1 MESIIINLLSIKSN
15 ISMSIEEIERNL
27 EVDKK
32 TLLKTLDALEEYGT
46 IYKSKKG
53 RYSLVSRTSLKVG
66 LVKLTS
72 RKGPIVKI
80 DGIDYKLIYDK
91 HNIIESNME
100 LLVDPNPNLGTATI
114 VRVLS
119 SNYVE
124 EPFFEEADNYEKRLE
139 KLYDA
144 YNFNTKFSNDYLK
157 ELKEIPSEITEEEI
171 IEAKRNGVYD
181 LRDIPSVTIDSE
193 DTKDFDDAVAIN
205 NNILFVSIA
214 DLNRVIKEGSVIEKE
229 AIARG
234 TSVYP
239 PGKVNPMFHNYIS
252 NGICS
257 LNPETDRFTNSLI
270 FKLNDKGNVVSHTFG
285 KSIIR
290 SRAKLTYEKVNEYL
304 EEGQVP
310 EGYEEYTKMLD
321 KLYSIAMKVK
331 KSMLENGF
339 LIFDD
344 QEVKFLFENEKV
356 VTIKKRKQG
365 KAEELIEFLM
375 LLNNMT
381 KCNYMMEH
389 KLPFI
394 ARNHELPNND
404 KLSMWVKLLKQRG
417 YKVEHK
423 EVYTNEDIKN
433 ILSTYKNSPERAVL
447 DNIAIRSQAKA
458 KYSAYNKGHFALG
471 LKAYATFTSPI
482 RRLSDYINERIFE
495 DSIVYGDKYA
505 REKWEP
511 KMEYLAKVCT
521 DRELAADKIE
531 RKADNYKKL
540 EYMSSIPIG
549 SKYTG
554 TICDV
559 GRGYIG
565 VLLPNMIYGKVYISS
580 KEHSISKDGYSLY
593 NNITG
598 EHILVGDSID
608 VSLAKVDMNK
618 EEIYLLRSTYR
629 KEDNYEEEKGKK
641 KVKKR

>member
-1 MESIIINLLSIKSN
+1 MESKIINLLSIKSN

-27 EVDKK
+27 EADRNSI
-32 TLLKTLDALEEYGT
+32 LKILKELEEYGT

-53 RYSLVSRTSLKVG
+53 RYSLVSRTTLKRG
-66 LVKLTS
+66 IVKITK
-72 RKGPIVKI
+72 RKGPIVEIEGK
-80 DGIDYKLIYDK
+80 DYKLIYDR
-91 HNIIESNME
+91 HNMIENNTE
-100 LLVDPNPNLGTATI
+100 VLVDPNPNLDNATI
-114 VRVLS
+114 VRVFS
-119 SNYVE
+119 SSHIK
-124 EPFFEEADNYEKRLE
+124 EPIFETKDDYEKRLE
-139 KLYDA
+139 KLYNA
-144 YNFNTKFSNDYLK
+144 YNFNTEFNDEYLE
-157 ELKEIPSEITEEEI
+157 ELKEIPSEVTEEEKI
-171 IEAKRNGVYD
+171 LAKSSGTFD
-181 LRDIPSVTIDSE
+181 LTNIPSVTIDSE
-193 DTKDFDDAVAIN
+193 DTKDFDDAVALN
-205 NNILFVSIA
+205 NNTLIISIA
-214 DLNRVIKEGSVIEKE
+214 DLNRVIKEGSAIEKE

-239 PGKVNPMFHNYIS
+239 PGKVNPMFHHDIS

-257 LNPETDRFTNSLI
+257 LNPEVDRFANSLI
-270 FKLNDKGNVVSHTFG
+270 FKLNDKGNIISHTFG

-290 SRAKLTYEKVNEYL
+290 SRAKLTYEKVNVYL
-304 EEGQVP
+304 EEGKVP
-310 EGYEEYTKMLD
+310 EGYEPYTDMLD

-331 KSMLENGF
+331 KNMLENGF

-404 KLSMWVKLLKQRG
+404 KLSMWVRLLKQRG
-417 YKVEHK
+417 YDVEHK

-433 ILSTYKNSPERAVL
+433 ILSTYKNSPEKVVL

-458 KYSAYNKGHFALG
+458 KYSAYNQGHFALG

-495 DSIVYGDKYA
+495 DSIIYGDKYTK
-505 REKWEP
+505 EKWEP
-511 KMEYLAKVCT
+511 KMECLAKICT
-521 DRELAADKIE
+521 DREINADKIE

-540 EYMSSIPIG
+540 EYMSSVPVG

-565 VLLPNMIYGKVYISS
+565 VLLPNMVYGKVYIST
-580 KEHSISKDGYSLY
+580 KDHSISKDGYSLY

-608 VSLAKVDMNK
+608 VSLAKVDIDK
-618 EEIYLLRSTYR
+618 EEIYLLRSAYR
-629 KEDNYEEEKGKK
+629 KEDNYEKEKGKK